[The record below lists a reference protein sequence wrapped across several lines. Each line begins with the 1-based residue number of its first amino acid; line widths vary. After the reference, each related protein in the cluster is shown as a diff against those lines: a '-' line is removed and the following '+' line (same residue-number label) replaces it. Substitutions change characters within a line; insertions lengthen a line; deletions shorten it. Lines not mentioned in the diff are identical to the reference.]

1 MSEDVGDG
9 LALEAYLK
17 GLSIVATSVTSLAGS
32 EDVGEE
38 VHLDGLVAVPRAGLT
53 APARDVEGEAPRL
66 VATHLTLGKPHEEVT
81 DIGEDARISRRIATG
96 RTADRR
102 LVYSDDLVDVLQPF
116 DAIVG

>member
-1 MSEDVGDG
+1 MRIWGTWAKNSTARIDRHVEDVGDG

-38 VHLDGLVAVPRAGLT
+38 VHLDGLVAIPRAGLT
-53 APARDVEGEAPRL
+53 ASARDVEGEASRL

-81 DIGEDARISRRIATG
+81 DIGEDA
-96 RTADRR
+96 
-102 LVYSDDLVDVLQPF
+102 V
-116 DAIVG
+116 